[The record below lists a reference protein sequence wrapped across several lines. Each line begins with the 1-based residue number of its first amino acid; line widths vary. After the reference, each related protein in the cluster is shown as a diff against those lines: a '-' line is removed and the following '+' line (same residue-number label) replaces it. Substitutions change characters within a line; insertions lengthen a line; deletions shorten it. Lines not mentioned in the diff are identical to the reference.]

1 MKTNKNYIKYNIFNV
16 RLLNTNKMYDT
27 NNYMSSYPLIDKSE
41 PLLDFSKL
49 YQNFLSNCGYLE
61 NVIKEDLGSNIVS
74 IETGFAS
81 LCTQIE
87 EIDEQVTLIQSCHKA
102 NDKLQLM
109 VMNISTKVEHLT
121 YLYNKECKKRS
132 SENAVINNF
141 INQIKSVNMKIKNS
155 FSENNGFC
163 YCPSL
168 TETNVSS
175 TIIESE
181 RIDVSKGN
189 ETVIYERKENIDM
202 KKLLCGIG
210 ICFIC
215 IFVILYIYKLL
226 F

>member
-1 MKTNKNYIKYNIFNV
+1 M

-41 PLLDFSKL
+41 TLLEFNKL

-61 NVIKEDLGSNIVS
+61 TIIKEDLCNNIVS

-81 LCTQIE
+81 LSTQIE
-87 EIDEQVTLIQSCHKA
+87 EIDEQVALISQSCHKS

-121 YLYNKECKKRS
+121 FIYNKECKKRS
-132 SENAVINNF
+132 NDNAIINTF

-175 TIIESE
+175 TIIENE

-210 ICFIC
+210 ISLIC